1 MRLAA
6 LATIAATSSV
16 ALADPNSWGTWQPV
30 TTTVTMTLLHVSN
43 QTVTSTSYSHS
54 STGTAPRVFANTT
67 SSTSSSSFYKP
78 ALTTPQETPT
88 TAATVASFST
98 GAAVAPQ
105 ANIAIAGLLGM
116 GAVAYG
122 LL

>member
-6 LATIAATSSV
+6 LATIAVTSSI
-16 ALADPNSWGTWQPV
+16 AFADTNSWGSWQPV
-30 TTTVTMTLLHVSN
+30 TTTVTMTLLHVTN

-54 STGTAPRVFANTT
+54 STGTAPHVFANAT

-78 ALTTPQETPT
+78 ALTTFQETST
-88 TAATVASFST
+88 TQATIASFST

-105 ANIAIAGLLGM
+105 ANIAIVGLLGM
-116 GAVAYG
+116 GAAAYG
-122 LL
+122 LF